1 MTAYFSDAANSKLKA
16 FFVYQLRDIYWAELK
31 LATTLPKLRKAASN
45 SDLRDAFEKHLF
57 QTENHLQR
65 LRNIFQLVDQL
76 ATTQKCPAMSG
87 IIDESEDIIDNTDN
101 GSAQRDVGLIF
112 AGQKAEHYQIATYGG
127 LVSLAKTLG
136 CQQAAEILEQTL
148 KEEKQADVLL
158 TKIAEDHIN
167 YDASLEPVG

>member
-1 MTAYFSDAANSKLKA
+1 
-16 FFVYQLRDIYWAELK
+16 
-31 LATTLPKLRKAASN
+31 
-45 SDLRDAFEKHLF
+45 
-57 QTENHLQR
+57 
-65 LRNIFQLVDQL
+65 
-76 ATTQKCPAMSG
+76 MSG

-112 AGQKAEHYQIATYGG
+112 AGQKADHYQIATYGG

>member
-65 LRNIFQLVDQL
+65 
-76 ATTQKCPAMSG
+76 
-87 IIDESEDIIDNTDN
+87 
-101 GSAQRDVGLIF
+101 
-112 AGQKAEHYQIATYGG
+112 
-127 LVSLAKTLG
+127 
-136 CQQAAEILEQTL
+136 
-148 KEEKQADVLL
+148 
-158 TKIAEDHIN
+158 
-167 YDASLEPVG
+167 